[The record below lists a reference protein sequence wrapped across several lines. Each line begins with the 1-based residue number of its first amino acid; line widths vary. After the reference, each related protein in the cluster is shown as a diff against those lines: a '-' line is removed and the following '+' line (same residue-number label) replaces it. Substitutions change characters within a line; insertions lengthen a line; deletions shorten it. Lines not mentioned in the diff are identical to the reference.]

1 MCVRLGPTD
10 DDLEPL
16 TARIRAIAMRLENL
30 GKRTNP
36 VDLLLLAA
44 SAASLAIGTFPTFLR
59 LGRSSAIV
67 E

>member
-1 MCVRLGPTD
+1 
-10 DDLEPL
+10 
-16 TARIRAIAMRLENL
+16 MRLENL

-59 LGRSSAIV
+59 LGRSLAIV